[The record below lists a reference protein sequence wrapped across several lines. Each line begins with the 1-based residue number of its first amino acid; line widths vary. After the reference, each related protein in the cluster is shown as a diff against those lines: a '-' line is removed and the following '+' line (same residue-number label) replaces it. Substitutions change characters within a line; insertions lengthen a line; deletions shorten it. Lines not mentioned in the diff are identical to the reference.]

1 MKPGATIRPAASK
14 TSASFARVSFP
25 AGATA
30 VIFSPSRR
38 MSSAA
43 SVLVAGSRTR
53 PFLMRSMRW
62 VLCVGRAPI
71 AGLLPLFCIGARR
84 AVDGRMCAFFG
95 HSDNQQIEKSHAH
108 SDAVGDLLKHA
119 GLGTVSDLG
128 RDLDAAIHRAG
139 MENDGVGLGV
149 AKAFGVELVE
159 ENVICGGEGRF
170 VETLGLDAEGQDDIG
185 AFKSF
190 FDSKDAAD
198 GSGARTD
205 FFELAG
211 NPHGGAAKC
220 EAAAEFSEEM

>member
-1 MKPGATIRPAASK
+1 MKPGATIRPVASK
-14 TSASFARVSFP
+14 TSTPCGLTSFP
-25 AGATA
+25 VGATSL
-30 VIFSPSRR
+30 IFSPSRR
-38 MSSAA
+38 ISSAA

-108 SDAVGDLLKHA
+108 SDAVGDLLEHA
-119 GLGTVSDLG
+119 GLVTVSDLG
-128 RDLDAAIHRAG
+128 RDFDAAVHRAG
-139 MENDGVGLGV
+139 MENDGVGLGA
-149 AKAFGVELVE
+149 AKPFGVEPVE

-170 VETLGLDAEGQDDIG
+170 VETLGLDAEGEDDVG

-198 GSGARTD
+198 GR
-205 FFELAG
+205 
-211 NPHGGAAKC
+211 
-220 EAAAEFSEEM
+220 

>member
-14 TSASFARVSFP
+14 TSASFARVSSP
-25 AGATA
+25 AGATS

-38 MSSAA
+38 TSSAA

-53 PFLMRSMRW
+53 PFLTRSMRW
-62 VLCVGRAPI
+62 VLCVG
-71 AGLLPLFCIGARR
+71 R

-119 GLGTVSDLG
+119 GLGAVSDLG

-139 MENDGVGLGV
+139 MKNDGVGLGV

-170 VETLGLDAEGQDDIG
+170 V
-185 AFKSF
+185 
-190 FDSKDAAD
+190 
-198 GSGARTD
+198 
-205 FFELAG
+205 
-211 NPHGGAAKC
+211 
-220 EAAAEFSEEM
+220 